1 MSSGAGWLTVMLL
14 VGTAAAD
21 EPNAPENR
29 VTEKVTFADAVKRA
43 IAHNPDRL
51 VALHEIERVKGLLM
65 QATAA
70 LLPQV
75 GVSAIYTRLEGDRT
89 IMDRRTAAANSLH
102 ADLNVDTPLVDLH
115 ALAERKRA
123 HDRVEVTAA
132 EAEATRRDVAIATA
146 RAYFAAISA
155 AKYLDITKH
164 ARDSA
169 KAYADAAG
177 ERRKGG
183 VGTDL
188 DLKRAQA
195 QLAVDEAQVASAIT
209 SKLRA
214 EEALGVIIGAERPV
228 AADGEPDLTEP
239 ATDDISNRADVIA
252 SRMDREAASESR
264 HLDWMNWAPTLH
276 LNGEAFY
283 QAPQLDPI
291 PRWGYEI
298 DVTLDFRIY
307 DGGLRSGLHHQ
318 HRAEEQQARDRE
330 IGVDRQAT
338 SEVRTARAAV
348 DSTKVA
354 RDAARRAAELG
365 AGVLELATIGY
376 TAGTAT
382 SLDVVDAEKAALDA
396 DSQALIAEDNF
407 RQAQLD
413 LLAATGVFP

>member
-1 MSSGAGWLTVMLL
+1 MLL
-14 VGTAAAD
+14 ARTAYAD
-21 EPNAPENR
+21 EPNAPENA
-29 VTEKVTFADAVKRA
+29 VTEKVTFVDAVKRA

-51 VALHEIERVKGLLM
+51 VALHEIERVQGLLM

-75 GVSAIYTRLEGDRT
+75 GVSAIYTRLEGDRFV
-89 IMDRRTAAANSLH
+89 MDRRSQAANSLH
-102 ADLNVDTPLVDLH
+102 ADVNVDTPLIDLH
-115 ALAERKRA
+115 AFAERKRA

-132 EAEATRRDVAIATA
+132 EAESTKRDVAIATA
-146 RAYFAAISA
+146 RAYFAAFSA

-177 ERRKGG
+177 ERRHGG
-183 VGTDL
+183 VGTEL

-209 SKLRA
+209 AKLRA
-214 EEALGVIIGAERPV
+214 EEALGVIIGSERPV
-228 AADGEPDLTEP
+228 AANGEPDLADSTSN
-239 ATDDISNRADVIA
+239 DISKRADVIA

-276 LNGEAFY
+276 LTGEGFY
-283 QAPQLDPI
+283 QAPQIDPM

-318 HRAEEQQARDRE
+318 HRAEEDEAKDRE
-330 IGVDRQAT
+330 VGVDRQAT

-354 RDAARRAAELG
+354 RDASRKAAELG
-365 AGVLELATIGY
+365 AGVLELATLGY

-396 DSQALIAEDNF
+396 DSQALIAEDDY

-413 LLAATGVFP
+413 LLAATGVFPGP